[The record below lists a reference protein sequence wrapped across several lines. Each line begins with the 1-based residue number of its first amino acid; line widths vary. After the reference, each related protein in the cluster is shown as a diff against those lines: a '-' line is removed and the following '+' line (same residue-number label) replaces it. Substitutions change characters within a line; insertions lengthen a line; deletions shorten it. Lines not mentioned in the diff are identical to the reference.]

1 MFKSLLLIPL
11 TLFSLS
17 ILCSFTLQ
25 SMFVYKKLINAL
37 EAISYLRNYYYLCCM
52 NIITLYPNT
61 STLKIR
67 SMYGS
72 NIAHDA
78 LQKQGMQSPLQVM
91 CACGVAVERFGDRV

>member
-1 MFKSLLLIPL
+1 
-11 TLFSLS
+11 
-17 ILCSFTLQ
+17 
-25 SMFVYKKLINAL
+25 
-37 EAISYLRNYYYLCCM
+37 M

-61 STLKIR
+61 STMKIR

-78 LQKQGMQSPLQVM
+78 LQMQGVQSLVEVV